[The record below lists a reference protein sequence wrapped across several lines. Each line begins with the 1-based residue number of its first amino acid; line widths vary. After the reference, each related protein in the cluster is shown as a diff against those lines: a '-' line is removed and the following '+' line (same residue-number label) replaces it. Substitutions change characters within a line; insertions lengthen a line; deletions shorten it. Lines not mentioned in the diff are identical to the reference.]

1 MDEGRKAGDLGIL
14 GWDRFEYVV
23 QDLKEAQR
31 FYFDKLGV
39 APSGRLSRDAAAREG
54 EDALLLRAGS
64 VLFSCHAPRNP
75 RSRAGRWLARHPEGI
90 RTLAFRVKDL
100 ERTRR
105 VLEERSATFTG
116 PRETGADSQGRPVH
130 SLEIATPLG
139 DVRFRFV
146 ERPAD
151 GLPAGF
157 EPVEVPGGSN
167 PFSLQVIDH
176 VTSNLLTLEP
186 WVTWLR
192 DVLGFEEYW
201 RVRFHTSD
209 VRGGEG
215 GTGLASIVM
224 WDPGSGVKM
233 ANNEPLLPNFESSQI
248 YAFVEENRGPGVQHV
263 AFHLPDIVGS
273 VEQMR
278 RRGME
283 FLETPG
289 AYYEMLPGRMRERKV
304 TNFKEEVDRLKALG
318 ILVDGADDKYLLQIF
333 SVEGKTLHANEQ
345 GGPFF
350 YEFIQRRG
358 ARGFGEGNFRALFE
372 SIEREQELRAGPAR
386 HPWAGT

>member
-1 MDEGRKAGDLGIL
+1 MSQGHRASDLGII

-23 QDLKEAQR
+23 QDIEEAER
-31 FYFDKLGV
+31 FYRDKLGLP
-39 APSGRLSRDAAAREG
+39 AAGRSSATEAARSGEEG
-54 EDALLLRAGS
+54 LLLQAGS
-64 VLFSCHAPRNP
+64 VTFSCHAPRDP
-75 RSRAGRWLARHPEGI
+75 GSRAGRWLARHPEGVC
-90 RTLAFRVKDL
+90 TLAFRVKDL
-100 ERTRR
+100 DGARRT
-105 VLEERSATFTG
+105 LEERGATFACA
-116 PRETGADSQGRPVH
+116 PEAGADAAGRPWRRF
-130 SLEIATPLG
+130 ETATPLG

-151 GLPAGF
+151 GFPAGF
-157 EPVEVPGGSN
+157 DPVEAPGGAN
-167 PFSLQVIDH
+167 PFSFQVIDH
-176 VTSNLLTLEP
+176 VTSNFLTLEP

-209 VRGGEG
+209 VKGDEG
-215 GTGLASIVM
+215 GTGLASVVM

-248 YAFVEENRGPGVQHV
+248 HAFVEENRGPGVQHV
-263 AFHLPDIVGS
+263 AFHLPDIAGS

-278 RRGME
+278 RRGVE

-304 TNFKEEVDRLKALG
+304 TTFKEDVGRLRELG

-333 SVEGKTLHANEQ
+333 SVEGKALHADEQ

-372 SIEREQELRAGPAR
+372 SIEREQEQRAGSAR